1 LAHSLSKNRQ
11 YQLKYKTLSELLTE
25 LIEPITTLL
34 SIMDG
39 VNRDFKELQN
49 INGKYADDFWNR
61 VQGHSFPVDSKHNW
75 QSFVIEAVKRRKEQ
89 KLTQE
94 QLAVLAG
101 VSKPTLNSFEQGKT
115 NIKLDSALKI
125 LKVLGLA

>member
-1 LAHSLSKNRQ
+1 MERNVRL
-11 YQLKYKTLSELLTE
+11 
-25 LIEPITTLL
+25 
-34 SIMDG
+34 
-39 VNRDFKELQN
+39 
-49 INGKYADDFWNR
+49 
-61 VQGHSFPVDSKHNW
+61 NW
-75 QSFVIEAVKRRKEQ
+75 QGFVEEAVRRRKEQ

-115 NIKLDSALKI
+115 TIRLDSALKI